1 MVAPKPAAAKADR
14 KPTLAMVAASAGVSS
29 PTASKVLNGRADVA
43 PETRARVERAMR
55 ELRYTPA
62 SRRGRSDERIVE
74 IVFDDLLN
82 PYAAEVID
90 GATDAGLAADVTVL
104 PRRLTD
110 DAGGDWAK
118 RVQASGRDGI
128 IVVTSVLTPAQI
140 ARFDDAGLPVVVIDT
155 LNSPRADIVSIG
167 STNFQ
172 GGVSATE
179 HLLGLGHRRI
189 AHIGGP
195 QTLACSV
202 ARLHGYRA
210 ALEQAGV
217 AADPDLVAIGGFD
230 YASGLEIA
238 ARWLD
243 RRDPP
248 SAVFAASDQIAFGV
262 LEAARRR
269 GLRVP
274 ADLSVVGFDDTYA
287 ASTSSPALTTVHQ
300 PLREMGGLAVRTL
313 LGLCDGAM
321 PAYHHLELAT
331 RLEVRDSTAAPRRS
345 RSRG

>member
-1 MVAPKPAAAKADR
+1 MAEG
-14 KPTLAMVAASAGVSS
+14 KPTLAMVARAAGVSS

-55 ELRYTPA
+55 ELGYTPA
-62 SRRGRSDERIVE
+62 SRRGRSEERIVE

-82 PYAAEVID
+82 PYAAEIVD
-90 GATDAGLAADVTVL
+90 GATDAGQLAGVTVL

-128 IVVTSVLTPAQI
+128 VVVTSVLKPAQI
-140 ARFDDAGLPVVVIDT
+140 DRFHDAGLPVVVIDT
-155 LNSPRADIVSIG
+155 LNSPRADMVSIG

-189 AHIGGP
+189 AHVAGP
-195 QTLACSV
+195 QRLACSV

-217 AADPDLVAIGGFD
+217 PADPDLVAVGAFS
-230 YASGLEIA
+230 YSSGLEITSGF
-238 ARWLD
+238 LD
-243 RRDPP
+243 LVDPP
-248 SAVFAASDQIAFGV
+248 TAVVAASDQIAFGV
-262 LEAARRR
+262 IEAARRH

-287 ASTSSPALTTVHQ
+287 ALTSSPPLTTVHQ
-300 PLREMGGLAVRTL
+300 PLREMGALAVRTL
-313 LGLCDGAM
+313 VGLVAGEL

-331 RLEVRDSTAAPRRS
+331 RLVVRASTAPLEPETF
-345 RSRG
+345 RG